1 MSDLQHDEDTFQE
14 QNKETDCVSCGDWV
28 AFGLKCPSCGK
39 RTCRDC
45 IKICD
50 ECDED
55 IGCVQCMHETDEGW
69 ACDECMGDRYE

>member
-1 MSDLQHDEDTFQE
+1 MSNDLQYDEDIFQE

-45 IKICD
+45 IQLCD
-50 ECDED
+50 ECDD
-55 IGCVQCMHETDEGW
+55 IGWHETDEGW
-69 ACDECMGDRYE
+69 ACDECIGDRYD